1 MNQQIMQCIN
11 VVCSVLRTV
20 WFLNLSHVTKVSV
33 FDIEDI
39 ASTKR
44 INISSAACK
53 VLYRF
58 HTGTFDRALKRP
70 VSRCNYASLFVVH
83 VRETFMQGELD
94 YEGDGKMAL
103 YLKARGLVYSIY
115 VLKSRIALVGKGR
128 SNFSGVL

>member
-39 ASTKR
+39 TSTKR
-44 INISSAACK
+44 MNISSAACK

-58 HTGTFDRALKRP
+58 HTGTFDRDLARSGSKFSIVIDSFAQAVERSQSRSRNSISIGLDRALKRP

-83 VRETFMQGELD
+83 VR
-94 YEGDGKMAL
+94 
-103 YLKARGLVYSIY
+103 
-115 VLKSRIALVGKGR
+115 
-128 SNFSGVL
+128 